1 MFSTTDCWL
10 LFSIGFSK
18 KGANLKRIIADGD
31 RKNHAIF
38 TKEELETGMNNLINN
53 DFIIQTGQRFYATEK
68 AKQFYSKHKKIL
80 EGYIEEWIRFSDIMC
95 NYPYIDS
102 NDKLYALSEDEYI
115 LAISGYNSYFDNLLK
130 KFKG

>member
-95 NYPYIDS
+95 SYPFIDS
-102 NDKLYALSEDEYI
+102 KDKLYELSEDDYMM
-115 LAISGYNSYFDNLLK
+115 AISGYNSHSM
-130 KFKG
+130 